1 LTRYRPGITAAANR
15 GAAPV
20 PENLLGLEQPLR
32 LDGEPDGLFLLVG
45 EAGDPVALER
55 RRATDPGGQDRGRV
69 SSFMVRVF
77 GWPALLL
84 RSDAAKDAEI
94 LVRQV
99 EVSRTLVFSAPR
111 HARAFFEALVA
122 DNIDIG
128 RPERAEIVFKRSPR
142 GAKAGGVFKT
152 AIDRHAA
159 LVTLNIFY
167 KNCRV
172 KQYMNYLQP

>member
-1 LTRYRPGITAAANR
+1 
-15 GAAPV
+15 
-20 PENLLGLEQPLR
+20 
-32 LDGEPDGLFLLVG
+32 
-45 EAGDPVALER
+45 
-55 RRATDPGGQDRGRV
+55 
-69 SSFMVRVF
+69 MVRVL
-77 GWPALLL
+77 GWPALLV

-167 KNCRV
+167 KHSRI
-172 KQYMNYLQP
+172 KQSSKTAARCASRPSSNSAQPSPPQRIARGRSGTRTRRPGVMNATLPDGVEHRTIL